1 MSVIGRLYQ
10 LQRVDLER
18 EEKTAHLAEIEAS
31 LGETDDLKQAR
42 QMVADMEDKLGRLGK
57 QMRELELEDGAVGEK
72 LKKNQDQLYG
82 GRVQNPKEL
91 KSLQGEAA
99 ALQRHRSEL
108 EDRELELMLA
118 SEEGEAELA
127 ERRARLRQIE
137 DAWRA
142 DQAGFFAERDRL
154 QQRLAELEE
163 LSAGMRD
170 DMGGRDLAFYDD
182 LQGRLGG
189 KGIALLKDGLCQ
201 ACGVDVPM
209 TVARAAERGQGLN
222 YCPICDRLLYAGG

>member
-142 DQAGFFAERDRL
+142 DQAGLFAERDRL

-163 LSAGMRD
+163 LSAVMRD
-170 DMGGRDLAFYDD
+170 DIGGRDLAFYDD

>member
-108 EDRELELMLA
+108 EERELELMLA

>member
-1 MSVIGRLYQ
+1 MGVIGRLYQ

-142 DQAGFFAERDRL
+142 DQAGLFAERDRL

>member
-10 LQRVDLER
+10 LQRVDLEH
-18 EEKTAHLAEIEAS
+18 EEKIAHLAEVEAS
-31 LGETDDLKQAR
+31 LGETEDLKQSR
-42 QMVADMEDKLGRLGK
+42 QMVVEMEDRLGQLRK
-57 QMRELELEDGAVGEK
+57 QMRELELEDAAVGDK

-142 DQAGFFAERDRL
+142 DQASIFAERDRL

-163 LSAGMRD
+163 QSAGMREEIS
-170 DMGGRDLAFYDD
+170 GRDLAFYDE

-201 ACGVDVPM
+201 GCGVDVPM
-209 TVARAAERGQGLN
+209 TLARSAERGQGQN